1 VKQRFKPRV
10 LRFLSCLKQG
20 NEMEGYGCL
29 ASSAAAMHQ
38 GERAVSTLGAEHSSR
53 AKAYTTVHTLMSLI
67 RAEAQ

>member
-1 VKQRFKPRV
+1 
-10 LRFLSCLKQG
+10 
-20 NEMEGYGCL
+20 MEGYGCL